1 MRTTRRIWT
10 AALLAVGLAVGLT
23 FGLLGCDQLVKTLD
37 PEPDPGALKI
47 GFIQPNGYFTG
58 FAVGA
63 ELARQELNSQGGVLG
78 RQIEFVY
85 RDNQGADIF
94 PTKEATVRAAQE
106 LIADEGVFAL
116 LGVMFSSNAVELAE
130 ITAQT
135 ETILVTNATSAPV
148 SASSEYVFLVA
159 PTTGAQGVELA
170 KFAFSAENLGAQTA
184 AVLSLENDLYA
195 KILGDS
201 FTAQFEALG
210 GTVAASASYEVGSVD
225 FSDPIE
231 QILAANPDVILAT
244 SFAPEVPLALQ
255 QAREAGY
262 EGDFIG
268 GSGWFV
274 PDVFLNTLNDNTPLN
289 GSFFTSNY
297 SGEVPSASVQRFVS
311 LYEAVHGEPPAGK
324 APKGYDAVTLLAQAI
339 ERAGKLDSP
348 AVRDALAAT
357 TDYEGATTIVRFNED
372 RQPVKAIVLQTIQD
386 GEMHFYQ
393 LLTP

>member
-1 MRTTRRIWT
+1 MRTTRRRTWT
-10 AALLAVGLAVGLT
+10 AALLAAALT

-47 GFIQPNGYFTG
+47 GFIQPSGYFNS

-78 RQIEFVY
+78 RQIEFIY
-85 RDNQGADIF
+85 RDNQGADVF
-94 PTKEATVRAAQE
+94 PTKEATVQAAQE

-116 LGVMFSSNAVELAE
+116 LGVMFSTNAIEMAE

-159 PTTGAQGVELA
+159 PTTGAQGAEIA
-170 KFAFSAENLGAQTA
+170 KFAASAENLGARTA
-184 AVLSLENDLYA
+184 AVLLQADDLYS
-195 KILGDS
+195 KILADS

-210 GTVAASASYEVGSVD
+210 GAVAVSVSYEVGSVD
-225 FSDPIE
+225 FSEQIE
-231 QILAANPDVILAT
+231 QMLAANPDAILAT
-244 SFAPEVPLALQ
+244 SFAPEVPLAIH
-255 QAREAGY
+255 QARGAGY
-262 EGDFIG
+262 GGVFIG
-268 GSGWFV
+268 GSGWFT
-274 PDVFLNTLNDNTPLN
+274 PDTFFAALEDNAPLN
-289 GSFFTSNY
+289 GSFFVSNY
-297 SGEVPSASVQRFVS
+297 SSGAPLASVQRFAR
-311 LYEAVHGEPPAGK
+311 LYEAVHGESPSGR
-324 APKGYDAVTLLAQAI
+324 APKGYDAMTLLAQAI
-339 ERAGKLDSP
+339 ERAGKLDSR

-357 TDYEGATTIVRFNED
+357 ADYEGATSIVRFNED

-386 GEMHFYQ
+386 GEMRFQQ